1 MTTSVVIACYNG
13 EKYILEQLES
23 IRTQTVAAD
32 EVLICDDC
40 STDNTVSIVQEYIEK
55 NQLTGWQI
63 HRNEVNRGWKANFA
77 NLILQ
82 ASKDIL
88 ILCDQDDIWYPDKL
102 QTQVAALESNPALQ
116 MVACNLDVKYMAEN
130 MHPYNPEVLG
140 DQPVQKMCLRPKWLR
155 IMRPGCAF
163 AVRRE
168 FAQTCFA
175 KYWKEGLAHDLFLW
189 QCAFLCDTIGSIQK
203 SLFAYRR
210 FPTSATSGKTSE
222 LSNFRVIENQI
233 FLESLD
239 AAWGVLTEAQWH
251 SPAAK
256 KIAGRCLTLENKR
269 KKFFQTKNVF
279 TWLSCLM
286 QIDCY
291 PFARSYL
298 ADLYHTVVKR
308 S

>member
-23 IRTQTVAAD
+23 IRTQTVQPD

-40 STDNTVSIVQEYIEK
+40 STDDTVKITQEYIAQH
-55 NQLTGWQI
+55 QLTGWQI
-63 HRNEVNRGWKANFA
+63 NRNEVNQGWKANFA
-77 NLILQ
+77 KLVGQ
-82 ASKDIL
+82 ATKDVL
-88 ILCDQDDIWYPDKL
+88 ILCDHDDIWYPDKL
-102 QTQVAALESNPALQ
+102 ETQVKALEDHPELQ
-116 MVACNLDVKYMAEN
+116 MVVCDLDVKYMAED

-140 DQPVQKMCLRPKWLR
+140 SEPVQKVALQPKWLR

-175 KYWKEGLAHDLFLW
+175 KYWREGLAHDLFLW
-189 QCAFLCDTIGSIQK
+189 QCAFLCDTIGTIQK
-203 SLFAYRR
+203 PLFAYRR
-210 FPTSATSGKTSE
+210 FPTSATAGKTGPKAD
-222 LSNFRVIENQI
+222 FRVIENQI

-239 AAWGVLTEAQWH
+239 AACGVYNETQWL

-256 KIAGRCLTLENKR
+256 KMAMRCIALETKR
-269 KKFFQTKNVF
+269 KRFFQTKNVF
-279 TWLSCLM
+279 TWLSCLG

-291 PFARSYL
+291 PFAKSWL
-298 ADLYHTVVKR
+298 ADLYHICFHH
-308 S
+308 

>member
-23 IRTQTVAAD
+23 IRNQTAPAD
-32 EVLICDDC
+32 EVLLCDDC
-40 STDNTVSIVQEYIEK
+40 STDNTFSVVQEYIEK

-63 HRNEVNRGWKANFA
+63 QRNEKNRGWKATFA

-82 ASKDIL
+82 ATKDVI
-88 ILCDQDDIWYPDKL
+88 ILCDQDDIWYADKL
-102 QTQVAALESNPALQ
+102 ETQVAALEENPRLQ
-116 MVACNLDVKYMAEN
+116 MVVCNLDVKYMAED

-140 DQPVQKMCLRPKWLR
+140 EQPVQKIAVHPKWLR

-168 FAQTCFA
+168 FAQVCFS

-189 QCAFLCDTIGSIQK
+189 QCAFLCDTFASIQK
-203 SLFAYRR
+203 PLFAYRR
-210 FPTSATSGKTSE
+210 FPTSTTAGKTGPKA
-222 LSNFRVIENQI
+222 NFRVVENQI
-233 FLESLD
+233 FLESLE
-239 AAWGVLTEAQWH
+239 AAWGVLAETRWQ

-256 KIAGRCLTLENKR
+256 KAADRCLALENKR
-269 KKFFQTKNVF
+269 KDFFKTKNVF

-291 PFARSYL
+291 PFAKSWL
-298 ADLYHTVVKR
+298 ADLYHIALKKN
-308 S
+308 